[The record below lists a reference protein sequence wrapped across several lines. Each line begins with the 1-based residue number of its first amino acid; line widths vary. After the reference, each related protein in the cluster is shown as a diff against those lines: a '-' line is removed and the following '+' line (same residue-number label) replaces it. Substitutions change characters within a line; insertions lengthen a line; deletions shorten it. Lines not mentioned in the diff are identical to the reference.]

1 MVIALFVSISS
12 IMVREVKCIFAEI
25 GKNALHLSWLVLL
38 VASAQAEPPRRT
50 PLCGYYTMTGLA
62 FDSQRSTTYEGP
74 RESYILCFAPF
85 TMTIF

>member
-50 PLCGYYTMTGLA
+50 PLCTCSTMASFA
-62 FDSQRSTTYEGP
+62 FDSQHSTTDGGP
-74 RESYILCFAPF
+74 KESYILRFASF